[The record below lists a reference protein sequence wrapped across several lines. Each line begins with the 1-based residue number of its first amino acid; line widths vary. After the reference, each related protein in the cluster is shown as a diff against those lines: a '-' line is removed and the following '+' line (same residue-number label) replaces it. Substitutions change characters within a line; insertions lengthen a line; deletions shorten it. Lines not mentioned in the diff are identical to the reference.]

1 MKITLK
7 YLHSKLILFVF
18 CFCLFTNGNAQ
29 HKRPRMEGENKIKPL
44 FVSFMTQELNLN
56 ETEAQKFWPVH
67 QQFDNEMR
75 GVRDQ
80 EIPALEKEE
89 ALLNIKKKYKE
100 KFSKIVGEERT
111 NTFYLKDI
119 EFQHRLVD
127 MIRKRRMNERPQ
139 GPPPPPPPHG
149 PMPE

>member
-1 MKITLK
+1 MKIALK
-7 YLHSKLILFVF
+7 YLYLNIILVVI
-18 CFCLFTNGNAQ
+18 CLCLSANGNAQ
-29 HKRPRMEGENKIKPL
+29 PKRPRMEGENKIKPL
-44 FVSFMTQELNLN
+44 FVSYMTQELNLN
-56 ETEAQKFWPVH
+56 ETEAQRFWPVH

-75 GVRDQ
+75 GVMDQ

-100 KFSKIVGEERT
+100 RFSKIIGEERT
-111 NTFYLKDI
+111 NTFYSKDI

-127 MIRKRRMNERPQ
+127 MIRKRRKNERPP
-139 GPPPPPPPHG
+139 GPPPPPPHG